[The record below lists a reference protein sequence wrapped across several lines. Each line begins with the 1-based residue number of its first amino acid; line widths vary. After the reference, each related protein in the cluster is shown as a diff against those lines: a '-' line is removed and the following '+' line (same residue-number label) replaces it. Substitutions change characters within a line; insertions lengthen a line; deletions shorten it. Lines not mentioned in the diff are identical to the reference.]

1 MARSR
6 HCGKPGA
13 GSAKRSSVP
22 YIGQSMSLTSLVHR
36 AVVMLGG
43 VLILGC
49 QAPPPTGKL
58 APRTGAQRTVVV
70 INRRSPASDS
80 VGRYYATQRGLDSSH
95 VLLIDVPVADEI
107 GDIALRTDILSP
119 VRRAID
125 ALPHRIDFI
134 VLTKGVPLRV
144 ARKNGY
150 SVDALLAGMHLTIPP
165 MVGLDTTWL
174 RRYRNPYFNAQQ
186 PFNSERYGMYLV
198 TRLDCT
204 RTTDC
209 LALVDRATQARPV
222 QGPFFFDALP
232 PRAANDGY
240 ALMNRHL
247 YAANF
252 LVRLLGYDARIDS
265 SAAFVPSAEPVMGYV
280 SWGSNDARFDS
291 SAYHAMRFLPGA
303 LAETFVSTSART
315 FGPVTGGQSRITDL
329 IAQGVTGVK
338 GYVSEPYTLALAR
351 PEILFD
357 RYLRGATLA
366 EAFYAASPMVLWKD
380 VVIGDPLCAPYALQ
394 LSSAYGVHQ

>member
-1 MARSR
+1 
-6 HCGKPGA
+6 
-13 GSAKRSSVP
+13 
-22 YIGQSMSLTSLVHR
+22 MSLTSLVHR
-36 AVVMLGG
+36 AVVLLGG
-43 VLILGC
+43 VLMLGC
-49 QAPPPTGKL
+49 QAPPRTGKI
-58 APRTGAQRTVVV
+58 APATGAQRTVVV

-80 VGRYYATQRGLDSSH
+80 VGRYYAAQRNLDSSH
-95 VLLIDVPVADEI
+95 VIVIDVPVEDEI

-174 RRYRNPYFNAQQ
+174 RRYRNPYYNAQL

-198 TRLDCT
+198 TRLDCA
-204 RTTDC
+204 RTADC
-209 LALVDRATQARPV
+209 LALVDRATNARPAT
-222 QGPFFFDALP
+222 GPFFFDALP
-232 PRAANDGY
+232 LRESNDGY
-240 ALMNRHL
+240 ALMNRRL
-247 YAANF
+247 YAGHF
-252 LVRLLGYDARIDS
+252 LVRLQGYTAHIDS
-265 SAAFVPSAEPVMGYV
+265 SAAFVAATGPLMGYV

-291 SAYHAMRFLPGA
+291 VAYHALRFLPGA

-315 FGPVTGGQSRITDL
+315 FAPVTGGQSRIADL

-394 LSSAYGVHQ
+394 LAGGLVGR

>member
-1 MARSR
+1 
-6 HCGKPGA
+6 
-13 GSAKRSSVP
+13 VP
-22 YIGQSMSLTSLVHR
+22 YIGRSMSLTSLVSR
-36 AVVMLGG
+36 AALVLGG
-43 VLILGC
+43 VLTLGC
-49 QAPPPTGKL
+49 QTPPRTAKL
-58 APRTGAQRTVVV
+58 PPRTGAQRTVVV

-80 VGRYYATQRGLDSSH
+80 VGRYYAQERGLDATH
-95 VLLIDVPVADEI
+95 VLFVDVPVDDEI
-107 GDIALRTDILSP
+107 GDIALRTDILAP
-119 VRRAID
+119 LRRAID

-174 RRYRNPYFNAQQ
+174 RRYRNPYFNARQ
-186 PFNSERYGMYLV
+186 PFDSERYGMYLV
-198 TRLDCT
+198 TRLDCA
-204 RTTDC
+204 RTADC

-222 QGPFFFDALP
+222 RGPFFFDALP
-232 PRAANDGY
+232 ARAGSDGY
-240 ALMNRHL
+240 AVMNRHL
-247 YAANF
+247 YAAHF

-265 SAAFVPSAEPVMGYV
+265 SAVFAPFGEPVMGYV

-291 SAYHAMRFLPGA
+291 SAYRLLRFVPGA

-315 FGPVTGGQSRITDL
+315 FGPVTGGQSRIVDL

-394 LSSAYGVHQ
+394 LSTATDLSALNTHDTTLVRGR